1 MALAEEIGYR
11 PEIILAG
18 RRLNDGVSEYVA
30 SQLVKLMLK
39 KLNQVGGAKVL
50 IMGLAFK
57 ENYPDIRNTKVM
69 DIISELASYDI
80 NS

>member
-39 KLNQVGGAKVL
+39 KLIQVGGAKVL

-57 ENYPDIRNTKVM
+57 ENCPDIRNTKVV

>member
-39 KLNQVGGAKVL
+39 KLIQVGARK
-50 IMGLAFK
+50 
-57 ENYPDIRNTKVM
+57 Y
-69 DIISELASYDI
+69 
-80 NS
+80 